1 MGNRKTFNDFT
12 EQSSINNEDYL
23 IGFNEP
29 IPGGERKFKL
39 SDLRNFVKT
48 NEIVKL
54 SKSGKLPELDPN
66 DPANLDSIVTTEGVP
81 FLSGKIFHVGSSDH
95 TLIEF
100 PNLSEY
106 SDDLTLMCIVV
117 NMTDHK
123 RVELKTEN
131 GSPSL
136 NARGVV
142 AYDSGLSDAT
152 LSLIHI

>member
-54 SKSGKLPELDPN
+54 SRSGKLPELDPN
-66 DPANLDSIVTTEGVP
+66 DPANMLRLLAFELAQSNP
-81 FLSGKIFHVGSSDH
+81 QSS
-95 TLIEF
+95 
-100 PNLSEY
+100 
-106 SDDLTLMCIVV
+106 C
-117 NMTDHK
+117 
-123 RVELKTEN
+123 
-131 GSPSL
+131 L
-136 NARGVV
+136 NDNAPKN
-142 AYDSGLSDAT
+142 
-152 LSLIHI
+152 I